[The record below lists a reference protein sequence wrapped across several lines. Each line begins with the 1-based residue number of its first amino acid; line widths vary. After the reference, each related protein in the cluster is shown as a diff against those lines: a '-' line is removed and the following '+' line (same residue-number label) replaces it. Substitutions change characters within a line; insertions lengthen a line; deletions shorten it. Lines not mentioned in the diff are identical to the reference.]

1 MVQINHN
8 GSQPQNTLP
17 KSVSRTPK
25 IQSGCNK
32 ANELENGSGVENV
45 NYSVTTLYLNSYI
58 TEHCNER

>member
-1 MVQINHN
+1 MVLNYKIF
-8 GSQPQNTLP
+8 LP

-32 ANELENGSGVENV
+32 ANELRMGVGENV

-58 TEHCNER
+58 TEHFVMSVN